1 MINVLKKLEALG
13 FGAYEAKAYY
23 ALLRKH
29 PANGYE
35 ISKLAQIPPSKI
47 YETLTKLKNRGAVL
61 DSQSDPVQYYPVQPE
76 VLFSRLQQE
85 TEKNIQ
91 AVLSD
96 LAVIPPM
103 EAFELTWNLQGTD
116 GINEKIIEVIRQAK
130 LEVFASL
137 WPEQLEYLQESLK
150 EAMAKGVYV
159 VIAVFGKSVAV
170 ANEVINLE
178 ACSGNIHRRAGAKL
192 CTVITDNDQVVVG
205 ELAEEHG
212 RSTGVWTSTP
222 ALVLV
227 AKEYIKHDMMVNI
240 LVNNME
246 QKQYEDI
253 CRRYEII
260 RRMQQQK

>member
-13 FGAYEAKAYY
+13 FSAYEAKAYY

-61 DSQSDPVQYYPVQPE
+61 DSQSDPIQYYPVQPE
-76 VLFSRLQQE
+76 ILFSRLQQE

-91 AVLSD
+91 AVLTD
-96 LAVIPPM
+96 LAVIPPTD
-103 EAFELTWNLQGTD
+103 AFELTWNLQGTD
-116 GINEKIIEVIRQAK
+116 GINEKIIEMIGQATS
-130 LEVFASL
+130 EVFASL
-137 WPEQLEYLQESLK
+137 WPEQIEYLQDSLK
-150 EAMAKGVYV
+150 AAMERDVYV
-159 VIAVFGKSVAV
+159 VVAVFGESTAV
-170 ANEVINLE
+170 ASEVINLD

-192 CTVITDNDQVVVG
+192 CTVIIDNDQVVVG
-205 ELAEEHG
+205 ELAEAKG

-246 QKQYEDI
+246 EKQYEDI
-253 CRRYEII
+253 CRRYAII

>member
-13 FGAYEAKAYY
+13 FSAYEAKAYY

-76 VLFSRLQQE
+76 ILFSRLQQE
-85 TEKNIQ
+85 TERNIQ
-91 AVLSD
+91 AALAD
-96 LAVIPPM
+96 LAVIPPL

-116 GINEKIIEVIRQAK
+116 GINERIVEMIQQAST
-130 LEVFASL
+130 EVFASL
-137 WPEQLEYLQESLK
+137 WPEQVGPLQECLTA
-150 EAMAKGVYV
+150 AMGRGVYV
-159 VIAVFGKSVAV
+159 VIAVFGESSAV

-192 CTVITDNDQVVVG
+192 CTVIADNDQVVVG
-205 ELAEEHG
+205 ELAEAKS

-253 CRRYEII
+253 CCRYGII